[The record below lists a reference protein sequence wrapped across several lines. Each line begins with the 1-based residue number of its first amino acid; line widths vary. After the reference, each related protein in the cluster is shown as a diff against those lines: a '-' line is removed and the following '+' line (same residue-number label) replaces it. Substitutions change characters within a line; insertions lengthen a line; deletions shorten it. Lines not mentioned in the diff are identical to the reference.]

1 MPAGLDQAGPFSTTR
16 RHCPSHLLGHLPG
29 MCDDTAV
36 PAWMQAVPPGVLDPR
51 VLEQDQYW
59 LTVDAAVLTLAAMS
73 TAHLAAVTDF
83 LRARALHLHLGAMI
97 DALLDL
103 VEAYPTGRLT
113 PEAITHL
120 VLGTSIA
127 SVDPAA

>member
-1 MPAGLDQAGPFSTTR
+1 
-16 RHCPSHLLGHLPG
+16 
-29 MCDDTAV
+29 
-36 PAWMQAVPPGVLDPR
+36 
-51 VLEQDQYW
+51 
-59 LTVDAAVLTLAAMS
+59 MS

-103 VEAYPTGRLT
+103 VEAYPADRLT
-113 PEAITHL
+113 AEAITHL

-127 SVDPAA
+127 SVDPATWLESTPLLRAIQRELATRP